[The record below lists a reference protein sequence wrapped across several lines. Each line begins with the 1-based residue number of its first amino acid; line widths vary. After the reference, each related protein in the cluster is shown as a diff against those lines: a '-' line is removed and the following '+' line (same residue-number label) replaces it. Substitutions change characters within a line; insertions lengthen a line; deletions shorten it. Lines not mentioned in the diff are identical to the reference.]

1 MSNDEH
7 TYEQD
12 ELLARWLAGELSDA
26 ELAELR
32 KREDF
37 AELEAVVEQLKQL
50 SPPDFDEEKSWF
62 ELRKKMAAPPIAA
75 TRPGTPGGEKNEGP
89 SPTLPEHLDAP
100 SEKKVRSLW
109 SYVPAIAAVLVV
121 GVLAWLLLGRD
132 DYPVTT
138 AFATGPGEKKE
149 LKLPDGSQVMLNAS
163 SSLGYS
169 EENWKKRRY
178 VVLSGEAF
186 FKAKK
191 GRRFT
196 VHTKQGDVVVV
207 GTQFNVYARESELEV
222 KCLEG
227 KVQVINPE
235 GTERVLLKKKE
246 QVSVIRGRMQKRQG
260 LAFYPTWQKGESSFK
275 NAPVNKVL
283 TDLKAQYGLVIL
295 ADSLGQ
301 RSFSGKFVHGDLQKA
316 VKMVCQPLQL
326 NCTLSGDTL
335 RIGN

>member
-7 TYEQD
+7 IYDQD

-26 ELAELR
+26 ELEALR

-37 AELEAVVEQLKQL
+37 AELEAIVEHLRQL
-50 SPPDFDEEKSWF
+50 SPPDFDEEKNW
-62 ELRKKMAAPPIAA
+62 EALRKKMAMPPVSGTGSGALETAENIASS
-75 TRPGTPGGEKNEGP
+75 PTPSENAGP
-89 SPTLPEHLDAP
+89 SSD
-100 SEKKVRSLW
+100 KKVRSLW
-109 SYVPAIAAVLVV
+109 TYAPAIAAVLVV

-138 AFATGPGEKKE
+138 KIATGPGEKKE
-149 LKLPDGSQVMLNAS
+149 LKLPDGSEVVLNAS

-178 VVLSGEAF
+178 AVLNGEAF

-191 GRRFT
+191 GRQFT
-196 VHTKQGDVVVV
+196 VHTEQGDVVVV

-235 GTERVLLKKKE
+235 GTERVLLKQKE
-246 QVSVIRGRMQKRQG
+246 QVSVINGRMQKRQG

-275 NAPVNKVL
+275 NAPIGKVL

-326 NCTLSGDTL
+326 NCTLTGDTL